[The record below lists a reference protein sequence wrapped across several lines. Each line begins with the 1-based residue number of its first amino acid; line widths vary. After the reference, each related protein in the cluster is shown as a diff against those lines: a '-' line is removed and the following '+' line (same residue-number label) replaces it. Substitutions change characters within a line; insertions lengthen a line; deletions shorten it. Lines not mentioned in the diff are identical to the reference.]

1 MKAKLTILY
10 LILLTSQGL
19 RATTQTGDLIFL
31 DGGWRNMSGF
41 QVSSMLE
48 PNLNDP
54 ETVKPERLQQWQEW
68 VAYREKHF
76 FNSGSWDGMVGK
88 WEIREGMLVLV
99 DLLHPNEAYRLQSPK
114 QHPFGDRE
122 IKHLPLPII
131 LGEKQLPL
139 VFEDL
144 NRVLRIPIDGYA
156 TGPKH
161 WPSYGVRLFTNSV
174 YLEVKGGK
182 IVNRKQLDET
192 ILTELYTPGPYWDIE
207 NPYFSHNPF
216 HKMDELDD
224 SGDWIDLRLLK
235 YATGKA
241 LAEDGSSFRTRGILF
256 WDERGNKRIG
266 LAESM
271 IENGI
276 DLLINKLPDQ
286 LEHAVTIEQKR
297 IMEARGEE
305 SGFSPFNI
313 HPVSVAIEIKGV
325 FVIDGDLEYI
335 RVSDGR
341 VLPETQSFFK
351 YTYQNPDFK
360 WIKPTGSFNFDQSEA
375 DEPAKLDHP

>member
-1 MKAKLTILY
+1 MNARLTFLY
-10 LILLTSQGL
+10 LILLMSRDL
-19 RATTQTGDLIFL
+19 WATTQTGDLIFL
-31 DGGWRNMSGF
+31 DGGWRNMPGF
-41 QVSSMLE
+41 QVSSMLK

-54 ETVKPERLQQWQEW
+54 ETVKPERLQQWKEW
-68 VAYREKHF
+68 VAYREKHI

-122 IKHLPLPII
+122 IKPLPLPLI
-131 LGEKQLPL
+131 LGEKKLPL

-144 NRVLRIPIDGYA
+144 NSVLRIPIDGYA

-174 YLEVKGGK
+174 YLEVKAGK
-182 IVNRKQLDET
+182 VVNRKQLDET
-192 ILTELYTPGPYWDIE
+192 KLTELYTPGPYWDIQ

-216 HKMDELDD
+216 NKMDDLDD
-224 SGDWIDLRLLK
+224 AGDWIDLRLLK

-241 LAEDGSSFRTRGILF
+241 LADNGSSFRTRGVLF
-256 WDERGNKRIG
+256 WDVRGNKRIG

-271 IENGI
+271 MEDGR

-286 LEHAVTIEQKR
+286 LDQEVIIEQKR
-297 IMEARGEE
+297 IMDARGDD

-313 HPVSVAIEIKGV
+313 QPVSVAIEIKGV

-335 RVSDGR
+335 RVSEGR

-351 YTYQNPDFK
+351 YTYQNPDFI
-360 WIKPTGSFNFDQSEA
+360 WGKPKGSFVFDKFEE
-375 DEPAKLDHP
+375 DEPAKSDPP